1 MTTSTRIQLLS
12 FAAAG
17 ALVALTAASAP
28 ARSDERPVQL
38 APVGPMAP
46 IMTTVGNENVIAFYR
61 PDSSDCNLYVV
72 LSDRRDDIGDST
84 VQVRISL
91 SPLQIVHLD
100 TSDND
105 TLHLKCA
112 ENAESLAVVDEDE
125 NVVFGASI
133 SKVIR
138 ASTTG
143 F

>member
-46 IMTTVGNENVIAFYR
+46 IMTTVGNENVIAFYG
-61 PDSSDCNLYVV
+61 PDSNDCNLYVV

-105 TLHLKCA
+105 TLNLKCA

-125 NVVFGASI
+125 NVVFGSSI

>member
-1 MTTSTRIQLLS
+1 MTTSTRIQVLS

-17 ALVALTAASAP
+17 ALLALTAASAP
-28 ARSDERPVQL
+28 ARSDERPVHL
-38 APVGPMAP
+38 AAVGPVEP

-61 PDSSDCNLYVV
+61 PGSGNCNLYVV
-72 LSDRRDDIGDST
+72 LSDRRNASDDSA

-105 TLHLKCA
+105 TLNLKCA

-125 NVVFGASI
+125 NVVFGSSI

>member
-1 MTTSTRIQLLS
+1 MTTSTRIQVLS

-17 ALVALTAASAP
+17 ALLALTAASAP
-28 ARSDERPVQL
+28 ARSDERPVHL
-38 APVGPMAP
+38 APVGPVEP

-61 PDSSDCNLYVV
+61 PGSGNCNFYVV
-72 LSDRRDDIGDST
+72 LSDRRNASDDSA

-105 TLHLKCA
+105 TLDLKCA
-112 ENAESLAVVDEDE
+112 ENAESLSIVDEDE
-125 NVVFGASI
+125 NVVFGSSI